1 LSRAVAVVAPL
12 ALAACA
18 VWMAERPDESS
29 LAVLVG
35 AAVLVAAGVAW
46 FETGPDSAKE
56 LAGIA
61 TLAGV
66 AAAGRVLFAG
76 IPGVQPLTVIAV
88 AAGVALGVRAGFA
101 VGAVA
106 AFVSNLF
113 LPEGPWT
120 LWQMLLWGGC
130 GAVGALAAP
139 LLRRRVVFA
148 LVCCALGLAFSAL
161 MDVWQWWAFYPHTW
175 QAFAALH
182 ATGLPFDVAHGVGNF
197 LIALAVGPELR
208 RLLERFARRLHTEV
222 VWA

>member
-1 LSRAVAVVAPL
+1 MRRLAAPA
-12 ALAACA
+12 ALAVFVGCA
-18 VWMAERPDESS
+18 AWMAVRPGDSS
-29 LAVLVG
+29 FALLV
-35 AAVLVAAGVAW
+35 AAAALVAAGAAW
-46 FETGPDSAKE
+46 FELGPDSAKE

-66 AAAGRVLFAG
+66 AAAGRVVFAG

-101 VGAVA
+101 VGALA

-120 LWQMLLWGGC
+120 LWQMLLWGAC

-139 LLRRRVVFA
+139 LVRRRLPFA
-148 LVCCALGLAFSAL
+148 LLCCVLGLAFSAA
-161 MDVWQWWAFYPHTW
+161 MDVWEWWAFYPHTW
-175 QAFAALH
+175 QAFAARH
-182 ATGLPFDVAHGVGNF
+182 AAGVWFDVAHGVGN
-197 LIALAVGPELR
+197 LVIALAAGPELR
-208 RLLERFARRLHTEV
+208 RLLERFARRLRTEV

>member
-1 LSRAVAVVAPL
+1 MPRWIALGAP
-12 ALAACA
+12 AAIAACA
-18 VWMAERPDESS
+18 LWLAERPADSS
-29 LAVLVG
+29 LALLVVAG
-35 AAVLVAAGVAW
+35 ALLLAGAAW

-61 TLAGV
+61 TLAAV
-66 AAAGRVLFAG
+66 AAGGRVLFAG

-88 AAGVALGVRAGFA
+88 AAGVGLGVRAGFS

-130 GAVGALAAP
+130 GVIGALAAP
-139 LLRRRVVFA
+139 LLRRRIPFA
-148 LVCCALGLAFSAL
+148 LLCCALGLAFSAL
-161 MDVWQWWAFYPHTW
+161 MDVWEWWAFYPHTW
-175 QAFAALH
+175 QAFVARHAA
-182 ATGLPFDVAHGVGNF
+182 GFPFDVAHGVGN
-197 LIALAVGPELR
+197 LVIALVAGPELR
-208 RLLERFARRLHTEV
+208 RLLERYGRRVHTEV